1 MVVVFPKANLYQVPV
16 RQAQDLNRE
25 IGVFHDA
32 LNKVRQDMRDIHER
46 LAGKVAEE
54 ERQLFDVYLHMLDDD
69 ALGKEVLE
77 RIQTGIGP
85 RAHSLV
91 ALEHIRSFE
100 MMPDDY
106 LRERAVDIKD
116 LCSRVCFICSK
127 ESRYTRS
134 ILKILFW

>member
-1 MVVVFPKANLYQVPV
+1 MIVIFPKANLYQVPI
-16 RQAQDLNRE
+16 RQARDLNKE
-25 IGVFHDA
+25 IEVFNDA

-77 RIQTGIGP
+77 RIQVGHWAQG
-85 RAHSLV
+85 ALAEV

-100 MMPDDY
+100 MMPDDSP
-106 LRERAVDIKD
+106 L
-116 LCSRVCFICSK
+116 
-127 ESRYTRS
+127 TTWN
-134 ILKILFW
+134 LFPDTS